1 MSLEKSISLEKRVV
15 DVVAGNLE
23 KKHQVSLES
32 SLIEDLAVDSF
43 NTIMI
48 MTGLEDEFSIS
59 IDERDFTGIEK
70 VSDIV
75 DYLRKVYPEIEGEQ
89 GE

>member
-1 MSLEKSISLEKRVV
+1 MSLEKRVIET
-15 DVVAGNLE
+15 VARNLE
-23 KKHQVSLES
+23 KKHEISLES
-32 SLIEDLAVDSF
+32 RLIEELGVDSF

-59 IDERDFTGIEK
+59 IDESDFTGIEK

-75 DYLRKVYPEIEGEQ
+75 EYIRKIYPEVEGE
-89 GE
+89 